1 MLAAR
6 PWSRALLA
14 AQRHARYVAARETAR
29 EGMTNRVVARSTSN
43 PAIYCPQKI
52 FNKPTRMLEFEAI
65 ARDSPVG
72 RSVKSELLTGYALNN
87 RTGTPTHE
95 LSLPQRSNACSQRIT
110 FFE

>member
-1 MLAAR
+1 
-6 PWSRALLA
+6 
-14 AQRHARYVAARETAR
+14 
-29 EGMTNRVVARSTSN
+29 
-43 PAIYCPQKI
+43 
-52 FNKPTRMLEFEAI
+52 MLEFEAI